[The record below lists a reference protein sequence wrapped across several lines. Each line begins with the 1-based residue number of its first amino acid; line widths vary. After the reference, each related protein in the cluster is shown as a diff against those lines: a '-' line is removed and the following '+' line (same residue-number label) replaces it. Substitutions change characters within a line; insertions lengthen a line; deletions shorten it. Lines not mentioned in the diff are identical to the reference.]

1 MGVASLLGPGRMG
14 TPGCPGRR
22 AGAGVFVCCSLR
34 DAGSGIWPAVAVSGA
49 RWVGVPRWRGW
60 LRLGWAWSR
69 ASLGFAV
76 EAGVG
81 CPPPDAA
88 GLVGETDAV
97 HAVGAGFGYRDELGV
112 GIHGFGQVPV
122 GGGAGDEEPT
132 GVRQIY
138 TCSGASLI
146 SGRRARGI
154 VTSHR
159 PRANAPP
166 EPWLIRE
173 RDSSPQCQKK
183 VGGRL
188 WPSPNL
194 SVDLRREFENPCPP
208 LKTVA
213 LRRSRGFYKQDRRSS
228 GPTVADSR
236 GRMVRSLEMAQPLLH
251 PEQVDDLVAEYR
263 SGATLVEL
271 AARFG
276 VSRRTVAAHLVRREV
291 PILRAW

>member
-1 MGVASLLGPGRMG
+1 MIEATSV
-14 TPGCPGRR
+14 GRR
-22 AGAGVFVCCSLR
+22 LFAWAGADGNAGVSWPSGRCRGVCLLLAAGRGVWHLAGRGGFGCSLGGR
-34 DAGSGIWPAVAVSGA
+34 AQVARV
-49 RWVGVPRWRGW
+49 
-60 LRLGWAWSR
+60 
-69 ASLGFAV
+69 V
-76 EAGVG
+76 EAGAG

-173 RDSSPQCQKK
+173 QDSSPQCQKK